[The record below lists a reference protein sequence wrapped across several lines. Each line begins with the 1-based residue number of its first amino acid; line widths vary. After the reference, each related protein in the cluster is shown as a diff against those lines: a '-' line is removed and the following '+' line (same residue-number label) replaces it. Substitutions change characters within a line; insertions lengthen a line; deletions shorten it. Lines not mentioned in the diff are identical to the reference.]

1 MSSADNPRRY
11 EGTHATLQILRP
23 RPGVIVVI
31 LEGSDVGEVGD
42 APFRLLDRYVAGD
55 MPTELFI
62 DARHGRGASVEVG
75 TTWAMWLRRHRSSL
89 QRVAML
95 TRTRVL
101 RLSADLIQRFSGL
114 GDAMEVYEDPEQF
127 DAQLDMS
134 MRWRG

>member
-1 MSSADNPRRY
+1 MSSANSARLY

-23 RPGVIVVI
+23 RPGVVVVV

-42 APFRLLDRYVAGD
+42 APFRLLDRYVASET
-55 MPTELFI
+55 PTELFI

-75 TTWAMWLRRHRSSL
+75 TTWAMWLRGNRSRL

-114 GDAMEVYEDPEQF
+114 GDVMEVYEDPAQF
-127 DAQLDMS
+127 DAQLDMT

>member
-1 MSSADNPRRY
+1 MSSTDNPRRY

-23 RPGVIVVI
+23 RPGVVVVV

-55 MPTELFI
+55 TPTELFI
-62 DARHGRGASVEVG
+62 DARYGRGASVDVG
-75 TTWAMWLRRHRSSL
+75 TTWAMWLRRNRSRL

-114 GDAMEVYEDPEQF
+114 GDTMQVYEDPAQF

>member
-1 MSSADNPRRY
+1 MRSADNARLY
-11 EGTHATLQILRP
+11 EGTHATLQIVRP
-23 RPGVIVVI
+23 RPGVVVVV

-42 APFRLLDRYVAGD
+42 APFKLLERYVASD
-55 MPTELFI
+55 TPTELFI

-75 TTWAMWLRRHRSSL
+75 TAWAMWLRRHRSRL
-89 QRVAML
+89 RRVAML

-114 GDAMEVYEDPEQF
+114 EDAMEVYEDPAQF
-127 DAQLDMS
+127 DAQLDMA